1 MGPCVSLQGLLS
13 PQVGD
18 QDNQDL
24 LSHSLEPEICNR
36 RSAGLCSLR
45 RLLGRVLPASFG
57 CWGLQASLAC
67 GCVVPTSATVC
78 VSSFVSSKDTCHWI

>member
-1 MGPCVSLQGLLS
+1 MGPCVSLQGLPS

-36 RSAGLCSLR
+36 RSAGCAPSAGSWGGSFLPL
-45 RLLGRVLPASFG
+45 LLGAPG
-57 CWGLQASLAC
+57 IPGLWLCHSSLC
-67 GCVVPTSATVC
+67 LC